1 MGPDPDSD
9 YDPLVGNQKDK
20 TPSGSNSNS
29 SSNLDSGTG
38 GMIGG
43 IVAAV
48 VVLGGLAFYVRWKL
62 VNRHLN
68 QRQQVINMLEQ
79 HQNNIN
85 MPNNGSV
92 RPGATGTGATRSS
105 GARPVS
111 EKPLPQPTVSHNR
124 VSVTPI
130 STVTMVEPLRTG
142 GYQHYQYTT
151 PSAPTQVP
159 LPYPQMGSSSPYQ
172 SQPPL
177 PPAQSPL
184 PYPQMTGSSSPFQLH
199 AHAAPSSPVPTFSM
213 QKQEDELFNSPPQY
227 VAQPMTARARG
238 PEHIPDFPSS

>member
-29 SSNLDSGTG
+29 ASDSGPG

-79 HQNNIN
+79 HQNNAN
-85 MPNNGSV
+85 KPNNGSV
-92 RPGATGTGATRSS
+92 RPGTTGTGTTGST
-105 GARPVS
+105 GARPIS
-111 EKPLPQPTVSHNR
+111 QKPLPQPIVSHNR

-130 STVTMVEPLRTG
+130 STVTMVEPSRTG

-151 PSAPTQVP
+151 PSAPTSVP
-159 LPYPQMGSSSPYQ
+159 FPYPQMGSSSPYQ
-172 SQPPL
+172 SQSL
-177 PPAQSPL
+177 LSPAQSPL
-184 PYPQMTGSSSPFQLH
+184 PYPQMTGSPSPFQQH
-199 AHAAPSSPVPTFSM
+199 AHVAPSSPIPTLSM
-213 QKQEDELFNSPPQY
+213 QKQEDDMFSSPPQY
-227 VAQPMTARARG
+227 EAHPTTTRSRG
-238 PEHIPDFPSS
+238 PEHIPDFPNS